1 MLTAVLCM
9 SFGVTLTAFAGFHLW
24 LVARNDSTIEMGQ
37 RDDDEQNQCVGVATK
52 SRCTCLC
59 PAFM

>member
-37 RDDDEQNQCVGVATK
+37 RDDDEQNQCVWEARMWCRDG
-52 SRCTCLC
+52 RLRWC
-59 PAFM
+59 